1 MNYRTT
7 PKMVPGPV
15 WSTVALSNEM
25 VQWKIIHNL
34 RPREPLS
41 KEEKKTVLKKK
52 KKTWQEIF
60 EGLGLLIPREK

>member
-25 VQWKIIHNL
+25 VRWKTIHNL
-34 RPREPLS
+34 RPREPIS
-41 KEEKKTVLKKK
+41 KEEKKLSLKKRK
-52 KKTWQEIF
+52 NDRKSVKGQDYW
-60 EGLGLLIPREK
+60 LREK